1 MTIRELI
8 QTSPA
13 KANELFAKLV
23 DTSDSAVKTRERLFS
38 ELKEE
43 LELLASLEEK
53 HLFPVL
59 RKHKETKG
67 LIADALQDNSQTR
80 ELLAELEQTPK
91 NSEEFASKV
100 TELRKTFQ
108 QHVRDEKKELL
119 PAVLK
124 ALSDEE
130 MQTIVENIEG
140 EKAEIEEAKRA
151 EAEQRRAAARQERE
165 QADEETARVQQ
176 TRATERHTRE
186 AARRTVDTAVRSR
199 EVVAENSRTVVQ
211 SAAETT
217 QRLATAPLRTSSL
230 FLDAMLSMWA
240 PQGRSVGMAANGQ
253 LSDLRQSSESE
264 EIVPLAEETLVVG
277 KHTVN
282 RGTTRVHRYVVETPV
297 EQEVSLSEERVVVE
311 RRKPATD
318 AVTGETFTEITVE
331 MIETAEVPVV
341 AKGVR
346 VKEEVVIRKERTE
359 RVTTVRDTVR
369 RHEVE
374 IERSDLEEH
383 SSRNRPALAYRRR

>member
-1 MTIRELI
+1 MSIRQLI

-43 LELLASLEEK
+43 LELLATLEEK

-59 RKHKETKG
+59 KKHKETKG

-80 ELLAELEQTPK
+80 KLLVELEQTPK
-91 NSEEFASKV
+91 NSEDFASKV

-165 QADEETARVQQ
+165 QVEEEASRAQQ
-176 TRATERHTRE
+176 TKAAERHTRE
-186 AARRTVDTAVRSR
+186 AARRTADAVVHSG
-199 EVVAENSRTVVQ
+199 EVVAENSRSLVE
-211 SAAETT
+211 SAAQAT
-217 QRLATAPLRTSSL
+217 QRLTTAPLRTSSL
-230 FLDAMLSMWA
+230 FLDAMLGMWA
-240 PQGRSVGMAANGQ
+240 PQPGRSVGRAANTQ
-253 LSDLRQSSESE
+253 LSTEGE
-264 EIVPLAEETLVVG
+264 EIIPLAEETLVVG

-297 EQEVSLSEERVVVE
+297 EQEVSLAEERVVVE
-311 RRKPATD
+311 RRKPVTD
-318 AVTGETFTEITVE
+318 AVTGETFTEVTVE
-331 MIETAEVPVV
+331 MIETAEVPVI

-346 VKEEVVIRKERTE
+346 VKEEIVIRKERTE

-369 RHEVE
+369 RHEIE
-374 IERSDLEEH
+374 IERSDREEQ
-383 SSRNRPALAYRRR
+383 SSTNRPALAYSRR

>member
-1 MTIRELI
+1 MSIRQLI

-67 LIADALQDNSQTR
+67 LIADALHDNSQTR
-80 ELLAELEQTPK
+80 KLLAELEQTPK
-91 NSEEFASKV
+91 NTEEFASKV

-165 QADEETARVQQ
+165 QAEEEAARAQQ
-176 TRATERHTRE
+176 TRTAERHTRE
-186 AARRTVDTAVRSR
+186 AARRTIDAVVHSG
-199 EVVAENSRTVVQ
+199 EVVAENSRSVVQ

-217 QRLATAPLRTSSL
+217 QRLATAPLRTGSL
-230 FLDAMLSMWA
+230 FLDVMLGMWA
-240 PQGRSVGMAANGQ
+240 PQQGRSVGFAANAQ
-253 LSDLRQSSESE
+253 PASEGE
-264 EIVPLAEETLVVG
+264 EIIPLAEETLVVG

-297 EQEVSLSEERVVVE
+297 EQEVSLTEERVVVE

-318 AVTGETFTEITVE
+318 AVTGETFTEVTVE
-331 MIETAEVPVV
+331 MIDTAEVPVV

-369 RHEVE
+369 RDEVE
-374 IERSDLEEH
+374 IERSDVEEH
-383 SSRNRPALAYRRR
+383 SPRKRPALAYNRR

>member
-1 MTIRELI
+1 MSIRQLI

-67 LIADALQDNSQTR
+67 LIADALHDNSQTR
-80 ELLAELEQTPK
+80 KLLAELEQTPK
-91 NSEEFASKV
+91 NTEEFASKV

-151 EAEQRRAAARQERE
+151 EAEQRRAAARQDRE
-165 QADEETARVQQ
+165 QAEEEAARAQQ
-176 TRATERHTRE
+176 TRTAERHTRE
-186 AARRTVDTAVRSR
+186 AARRTVDAVVHSG
-199 EVVAENSRTVVQ
+199 EVVAENSRAVVQ

-217 QRLATAPLRTSSL
+217 QHLATAPLRTGSL
-230 FLDAMLSMWA
+230 FLDVMLGMWA
-240 PQGRSVGMAANGQ
+240 PQQGRSVGMAANAQ
-253 LSDLRQSSESE
+253 PSEGE
-264 EIVPLAEETLVVG
+264 EIIPLAEETLVVG

-297 EQEVSLSEERVVVE
+297 EQEVSLTEERVVVE

-318 AVTGETFTEITVE
+318 AVTGETFTEVTIE
-331 MIETAEVPVV
+331 MIDTAEVPVV

-346 VKEEVVIRKERTE
+346 VREEVVIRKERTE
-359 RVTTVRDTVR
+359 RVTRVRDTVR
-369 RHEVE
+369 RDEVE
-374 IERSDLEEH
+374 IERSDVEDH
-383 SSRNRPALAYRRR
+383 SSRKRPALAYSRR